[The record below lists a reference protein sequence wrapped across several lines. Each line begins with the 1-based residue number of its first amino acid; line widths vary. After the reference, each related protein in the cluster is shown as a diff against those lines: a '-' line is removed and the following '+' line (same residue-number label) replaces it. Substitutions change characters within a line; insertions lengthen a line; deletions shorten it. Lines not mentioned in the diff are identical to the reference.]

1 MAKSRSNHRGWHRED
16 IKAAIRKR
24 GTTVTKLAQD
34 NGLSDSAC
42 RVALIR
48 PSPAGERVISSFLGV
63 PLQVLWPDR
72 YDPYGRRLATRNVRD
87 ETNPA
92 RSEAHR
98 QIREAV

>member
-1 MAKSRSNHRGWHRED
+1 MARASARQRGWHRED

-24 GTTVTKLAQD
+24 GTTVTQLALD

-42 RVALIR
+42 RVALVR
-48 PSPAGERVISSFLGV
+48 PSPAGESVIASFLGV

-87 ETNPA
+87 QSNHDSSET
-92 RSEAHR
+92 HR
-98 QIREAV
+98 QIAEAR